1 MANGRETWRAEI
13 QAALADPEVCQALG
27 RAVLAIHGALD
38 PYPRFAAL
46 EIAQAYA
53 RALAIAHYDATI
65 RSGWRQR
72 LHADGREVGPFPDIQ
87 LTDIAQQ
94 LCYDAWEAPTTAEQV
109 ALAEL
114 ALRLDPNCA
123 DAFTILAETTT
134 HNLHDELLLYEQAMR
149 AGERAI
155 GPDRFAEWKGS
166 FWGIVETRPYMRAR
180 CGLADCL
187 WKLGEHQQAIRHY
200 QELLRLNPN
209 DNQGI
214 RYLLASALLEVG
226 DDASFA
232 ALIKQWLRTLA
243 PGRGTAARDGA
254 DDGEGAAWLYPRAL
268 FAFRR
273 HGPGPDAQTALARAL
288 RQNRHVPPYLLGHR
302 ALPTRLPPA
311 SSHGSSEEA
320 LSYALIGFQSWRNT
334 PGALDWLAAETP
346 ATPRRAGRRKG
357 RDES

>member
-149 AGERAI
+149 AGA
-155 GPDRFAEWKGS
+155 GKSAE
-166 FWGIVETRPYMRAR
+166 
-180 CGLADCL
+180 
-187 WKLGEHQQAIRHY
+187 
-200 QELLRLNPN
+200 
-209 DNQGI
+209 
-214 RYLLASALLEVG
+214 
-226 DDASFA
+226 DATAQKDKATAKILF
-232 ALIKQWLRTLA
+232 
-243 PGRGTAARDGA
+243 GR
-254 DDGEGAAWLYPRAL
+254 
-268 FAFRR
+268 
-273 HGPGPDAQTALARAL
+273 
-288 RQNRHVPPYLLGHR
+288 
-302 ALPTRLPPA
+302 
-311 SSHGSSEEA
+311 
-320 LSYALIGFQSWRNT
+320 
-334 PGALDWLAAETP
+334 
-346 ATPRRAGRRKG
+346 
-357 RDES
+357 